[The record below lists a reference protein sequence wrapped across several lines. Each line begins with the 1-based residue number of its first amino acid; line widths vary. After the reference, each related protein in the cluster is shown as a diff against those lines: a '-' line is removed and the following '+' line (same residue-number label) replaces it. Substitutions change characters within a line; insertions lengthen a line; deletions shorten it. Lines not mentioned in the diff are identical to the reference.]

1 MLLKGHASSSLML
14 ILPVMALVLAAEN
27 GVTFNNGAHKGT
39 CRNLI
44 GCWFKRDNATAVH
57 SPHNASW
64 PSLVGTYA
72 PADYDGCVGSPAHR
86 WFGYCKHVGCKYGT
100 RSEGVCPVDC
110 GRDDLPWVR
119 HEIKCRCATQEAA
132 EKGNAELKDIL
143 ALGGNVFGGL
153 GLLWPLAGYLIVR
166 MWRRFTINYARNL
179 RMQDRREVVLQ
190 VPANKGPGD
199 VMEVHNPFDVDAE
212 SGANAML
219 QVEVPLGV
227 GPGRSFKVVCPV
239 GGGGGAMDDVETG
252 NAAGFTGANP
262 MRETRERKS
271 FAEDQQQVMVAANR
285 ATDDEGNPLPSNT
298 LPSSSSSSSGGGGG
312 GGSSGMQHK
321 KQRDG
326 NYKASVIVRGI
337 APDDPD
343 SLENE
348 VRVPVPKSCL
358 PHNRRE
364 ACCCFFPSLLLICAG
379 VGCLYLA
386 HVHVKLDAF
395 WYGCNGDNPTPKIMS
410 VSTYKDLW

>member
-1 MLLKGHASSSLML
+1 ML
-14 ILPVMALVLAAEN
+14 ILLSLALAAED

-39 CRNLI
+39 CKNLI

-64 PSLVGTYA
+64 PSLVGTYQ

-100 RSEGVCPVDC
+100 RSEGVCPTDC

-119 HEIKCRCATQEAA
+119 HEIKCRCATQDAA

-143 ALGGNVFGGL
+143 TLGGNVFGGL
-153 GLLWPLAGYLIVR
+153 GVLWPLVGYLIVR

-179 RMQDRREVVLQ
+179 RMQDRREMELR

-199 VMEVHNPFDVDAE
+199 VMEVYNPFVDDVK
-212 SGANAML
+212 AML
-219 QVEVPLGV
+219 KVEVPLGV
-227 GPGRSFKVVCPV
+227 GPGRYFKVVCPV
-239 GGGGGAMDDVETG
+239 GGGAGALDDVETG
-252 NAAGFTGANP
+252 NAAGFSGANP

-271 FAEDQQQVMVAANR
+271 FAEDQQQVMVASNR
-285 ATDDEGNPLPSNT
+285 ATDDEGNSLP
-298 LPSSSSSSSGGGGG
+298 SSSSGGGGG
-312 GGSSGMQHK
+312 DGGGGGSSIGMQHK
-321 KQRDG
+321 VQRDG
-326 NYKASVIVRGI
+326 SWKASVIVRGI
-337 APDDPD
+337 APDDPN

-348 VRVPVPKSCL
+348 VRAPVPKSCL

-364 ACCCFFPSLLLICAG
+364 ACCCFFPSLCFIVVG
-379 VGCLYLA
+379 VACLYLG